1 MKKYIKIFL
10 VIIFFALTLGTMEQ
24 KVNAANFST
33 NIDAIDESK
42 YPGFK
47 SKIKQLQKTYPNI
60 QILYTGLDWNTV
72 IKNEYNYVHG
82 RNLVSTSLGDEWICQ
97 ECKNN
102 GKLYDSGLYCASE
115 DAVKYMMDARN
126 FLNTTDIFQFQKL
139 DTAVG
144 TDTAE
149 IKKVLQMQKVT
160 YLQNDEKSIL
170 AFATV
175 AKNKKLN
182 AYHLITRVI
191 QEQGRNGNSVL
202 SSGNGYTGNGYNEY
216 GKGYYNLFS
225 IGATKSSSDP
235 TYKIY
240 INALDR
246 AMNENPKWNSRDL
259 SILGGGNFVGNSYID
274 VGQNTLYLQKFDVYN
289 KNGNLYWHQ
298 YMQNLFAAQNEAKT
312 LYSSYQI
319 TGIQNSKDFVFIV
332 PVYENMPTTV
342 STKPGEKY
350 SGEINTDLQ
359 TMKVAKNAAG
369 KEYIYGKILIAE
381 WINGVANTPKR
392 LPEMTLKS
400 TDGKYSQKMYVKHE
414 GGLEYYYDR
423 VISNLDTSKEYYIE
437 VRLTNSNNISNN
449 KVQKAKIKNI
459 DNIGSLNNKEIVVT
473 NNIIKFI
480 SNGYKGEINT
490 DLQTMKVAKNTAGRE
505 YIYGEI
511 LIAEWVNGV
520 ANTPKGIPEMTLK
533 SKDGTYSQNM
543 YVKNLGGLKYY
554 YDRVIYNLNTNKEY
568 YIEVKLTNK
577 NNISNKKMQNAQI
590 RNVTN
595 IGTLNGRSLVVANN
609 VIKFNKGYIGEI
621 NTDLQTMK
629 VGKNAAGREYIYG
642 EILIAEWINGVANT
656 PKGIPEMILKS
667 TDGTY
672 SQNMYVKNLG
682 GLKYYY
688 DRVIYNLDTNKE
700 YYIEVKLTNKDNIS
714 DKKIQKA
721 KMRNIGEIGTLN
733 SKKISV
739 SNNTI
744 KFKVTQYKGEINTD
758 LQTMKVGKNAAGRE
772 YIYGEILIAEWIN
785 GVANTPNG
793 IPEMTLK
800 STDGTYSQKMYVKH
814 EGGLKYYY
822 DRVIYNLDINKEYYI
837 EVKLTN
843 SNNVSNKKI
852 QNANI
857 RVKGQIGTLKSYKIN
872 VSNNKINFIK

>member
-1 MKKYIKIFL
+1 
-10 VIIFFALTLGTMEQ
+10 
-24 KVNAANFST
+24 
-33 NIDAIDESK
+33 
-42 YPGFK
+42 
-47 SKIKQLQKTYPNI
+47 
-60 QILYTGLDWNTV
+60 
-72 IKNEYNYVHG
+72 
-82 RNLVSTSLGDEWICQ
+82 
-97 ECKNN
+97 
-102 GKLYDSGLYCASE
+102 
-115 DAVKYMMDARN
+115 
-126 FLNTTDIFQFQKL
+126 
-139 DTAVG
+139 
-144 TDTAE
+144 
-149 IKKVLQMQKVT
+149 
-160 YLQNDEKSIL
+160 
-170 AFATV
+170 
-175 AKNKKLN
+175 
-182 AYHLITRVI
+182 
-191 QEQGRNGNSVL
+191 
-202 SSGNGYTGNGYNEY
+202 
-216 GKGYYNLFS
+216 
-225 IGATKSSSDP
+225 
-235 TYKIY
+235 
-240 INALDR
+240 
-246 AMNENPKWNSRDL
+246 
-259 SILGGGNFVGNSYID
+259 
-274 VGQNTLYLQKFDVYN
+274 
-289 KNGNLYWHQ
+289 
-298 YMQNLFAAQNEAKT
+298 
-312 LYSSYQI
+312 
-319 TGIQNSKDFVFIV
+319 
-332 PVYENMPTTV
+332 
-342 STKPGEKY
+342 
-350 SGEINTDLQ
+350 
-359 TMKVAKNAAG
+359 
-369 KEYIYGKILIAE
+369 
-381 WINGVANTPKR
+381 
-392 LPEMTLKS
+392 
-400 TDGKYSQKMYVKHE
+400 
-414 GGLEYYYDR
+414 
-423 VISNLDTSKEYYIE
+423 
-437 VRLTNSNNISNN
+437 
-449 KVQKAKIKNI
+449 
-459 DNIGSLNNKEIVVT
+459 
-473 NNIIKFI
+473 
-480 SNGYKGEINT
+480 
-490 DLQTMKVAKNTAGRE
+490 
-505 YIYGEI
+505 
-511 LIAEWVNGV
+511 
-520 ANTPKGIPEMTLK
+520 
-533 SKDGTYSQNM
+533 M

-554 YDRVIYNLNTNKEY
+554 YDRVISNLDINKEY
-568 YIEVKLTNK
+568 YIEVKLTDPSNK
-577 NNISNKKMQNAQI
+577 SDKKMQNAQI
-590 RNVTN
+590 RNITN

>member
-1 MKKYIKIFL
+1 MKKKIKYIFIILIF
-10 VIIFFALTLGTMEQ
+10 IILMTFNQ
-24 KVNAANFST
+24 VNASDDIIVMLDPGHGGT
-33 NIDAIDESK
+33 ESGAVYGGVVEK
-42 YPGFK
+42 TVNWKIAKRVKEIFDKTPG
-47 SKIKQLQKTYPNI
+47 
-60 QILYTGLDWNTV
+60 
-72 IKNEYNYVHG
+72 
-82 RNLVSTSLGDEWICQ
+82 
-97 ECKNN
+97 
-102 GKLYDSGLYCASE
+102 
-115 DAVKYMMDARN
+115 
-126 FLNTTDIFQFQKL
+126 
-139 DTAVG
+139 
-144 TDTAE
+144 
-149 IKKVLQMQKVT
+149 
-160 YLQNDEKSIL
+160 
-170 AFATV
+170 
-175 AKNKKLN
+175 
-182 AYHLITRVI
+182 
-191 QEQGRNGNSVL
+191 
-202 SSGNGYTGNGYNEY
+202 
-216 GKGYYNLFS
+216 
-225 IGATKSSSDP
+225 
-235 TYKIY
+235 
-240 INALDR
+240 
-246 AMNENPKWNSRDL
+246 
-259 SILGGGNFVGNSYID
+259 
-274 VGQNTLYLQKFDVYN
+274 
-289 KNGNLYWHQ
+289 
-298 YMQNLFAAQNEAKT
+298 
-312 LYSSYQI
+312 I
-319 TGIQNSKDFVFIV
+319 TGILTRTENTNPSLKERGIMAKNNNADLLVSFHINSNTYSNSANGAEVYITGNTNSVRYYQNSKKLAENVLSNLRSIGVASHSPTPLIRWSTDGEL
-332 PVYENMPTTV
+332 YEDGFLSDYYGIIRNPMYYGI
-342 STKPGEKY
+342 PGVLIEHCYINNTNDRVKFLSSDEKINSMAEADAKAIISNKDLFKRTY
-350 SGEINTDLQ
+350 SGDINTDL
-359 TMKVAKNAAG
+359 KNIELSKNSAG
-369 KEYIYGKILIAE
+369 KKYIYGKILIAE
-381 WINGVANTPKR
+381 WINGVANIPNGM
-392 LPEMTLKS
+392 PEMTLKS
-400 TDGKYSQKMYVKHE
+400 TDGKYSQKMYIKHE
-414 GGLEYYYDR
+414 SGLEYYFDK
-423 VISNLDTSKEYYIE
+423 VIEGIDTNKEYYIE
-437 VRLTNSNNISNN
+437 VKLTNKNNIS
-449 KVQKAKIKNI
+449 KNI
-459 DNIGSLNNKEIVVT
+459 RQNVKMVSKTVGQYTNAIKLKIQNNRF
-473 NNIIKFI
+473 KFV
-480 SNGYKGEINT
+480 NEGYKGEINT
-490 DLQTMKVAKNTAGRE
+490 DLQTMKVGKNAAGRE

-511 LIAEWVNGV
+511 LIAEWINGV
-520 ANTPKGIPEMTLK
+520 ANTPNGIPEMTLK

-656 PKGIPEMILKS
+656 PNGIPGMILKS

>member
-1 MKKYIKIFL
+1 MKKKIKYIFIILIF
-10 VIIFFALTLGTMEQ
+10 IILMTFNQ
-24 KVNAANFST
+24 VNASDDIIVMLDPGHGGT
-33 NIDAIDESK
+33 ESGAVYGGVVEK
-42 YPGFK
+42 TVNWKIAKRVKEIFDKTPG
-47 SKIKQLQKTYPNI
+47 
-60 QILYTGLDWNTV
+60 
-72 IKNEYNYVHG
+72 
-82 RNLVSTSLGDEWICQ
+82 
-97 ECKNN
+97 
-102 GKLYDSGLYCASE
+102 
-115 DAVKYMMDARN
+115 
-126 FLNTTDIFQFQKL
+126 
-139 DTAVG
+139 
-144 TDTAE
+144 
-149 IKKVLQMQKVT
+149 
-160 YLQNDEKSIL
+160 
-170 AFATV
+170 
-175 AKNKKLN
+175 
-182 AYHLITRVI
+182 
-191 QEQGRNGNSVL
+191 
-202 SSGNGYTGNGYNEY
+202 
-216 GKGYYNLFS
+216 
-225 IGATKSSSDP
+225 
-235 TYKIY
+235 
-240 INALDR
+240 
-246 AMNENPKWNSRDL
+246 
-259 SILGGGNFVGNSYID
+259 
-274 VGQNTLYLQKFDVYN
+274 
-289 KNGNLYWHQ
+289 
-298 YMQNLFAAQNEAKT
+298 
-312 LYSSYQI
+312 I
-319 TGIQNSKDFVFIV
+319 TGILTRTENTNPSLKERGIMAKNNNADLLVSFHINSNTYSNSANGAEVYITGNTNSVRYYQNSKKLAENVLSNLRSIGVASHSPTPLIRWSTDGEL
-332 PVYENMPTTV
+332 YEDGFLSDYYGIIRNPMYYGI
-342 STKPGEKY
+342 PGVLIEHCYINNTNDRVKFLSSDEKINSMAEADAKAIISNKDLFKRTY
-350 SGEINTDLQ
+350 SGDINTDL
-359 TMKVAKNAAG
+359 KNIELSKNSAG
-369 KEYIYGKILIAE
+369 KKYIYGKILIAE
-381 WINGVANTPKR
+381 WINGVANIPNGM
-392 LPEMTLKS
+392 PEMTLKS

-554 YDRVIYNLNTNKEY
+554 YDRVISNLDINKEY
-568 YIEVKLTNK
+568 YIEVKLTDPSNK
-577 NNISNKKMQNAQI
+577 SDKKMQNAQI
-590 RNVTN
+590 RNITN